1 MAGSGWHDFD
11 TLESFIAKEQRRY
24 PESRGVFADLLR
36 RVGVASKVISAKVQK
51 AGLLD
56 VLGKQGSKNVQDE
69 EQAKLDVI
77 ANEIMKATFH
87 WMPLVG
93 GIATE
98 EEEDYIAYPPRSD
111 TEGDRYIVCFDPLD
125 GSSNID
131 ANVSVG
137 TIFSIHRAEGGSRM
151 CEEKDFLQPG
161 SKQLAAGYVIYGS
174 STMFV
179 FTTGHGVHGFTLD
192 PEVGEYVL
200 SHEGIR
206 IPDKCTCF
214 SANEANYPKWDEPT
228 RRFVDYVRS
237 REDPR
242 YQKTSSRYIGSLVA
256 DFHRNLL
263 YGGVFMYPTNQA
275 TGEDK
280 LRLMFECGPL
290 AMIIEQAGGLAT
302 TGRVRIL
309 DVRPTD
315 MQQTVPL
322 VIGPRREVELYEKMV
337 RDFDISSGARR
348 ASLPPPTAE

>member
-1 MAGSGWHDFD
+1 MTNSGWHDFD
-11 TLESFIAKEQRRY
+11 TLESYIAKEQRRY

-77 ANEIMKATFH
+77 ANEIMKATFQ

-93 GIATE
+93 GLATE
-98 EEEDYIAYPPRSD
+98 EEEDYISYPPRAGN
-111 TEGDRYIVCFDPLD
+111 EGDRYIVLFDPLD

-137 TIFSIHRAEGGSRM
+137 TIFSIHRVEGDVHQCGER
-151 CEEKDFLQPG
+151 DFLQPG
-161 SKQLAAGYVIYGS
+161 NKQIAAGYVIYGS

-214 SANEANYPKWDEPT
+214 SANEANYPKWDDPT
-228 RRFVDYVRS
+228 RRFVDLIRS
-237 REDPR
+237 RKDDR

-263 YGGVFMYPTNQA
+263 YGGIFMYPA
-275 TGEDK
+275 DAKTGKGK
-280 LRLMFECGPL
+280 LRLLYECAPMAML
-290 AMIIEQAGGLAT
+290 AEQAGGAAT
-302 TGRVRIL
+302 TGRERIL
-309 DVRPTD
+309 DI
-315 MQQTVPL
+315 VPKEL
-322 VIGPRREVELYEKMV
+322 HQRVPFIVGNKREVDLYLEMV
-337 RDFDISSGARR
+337 AKAGK
-348 ASLPPPTAE
+348 

>member
-1 MAGSGWHDFD
+1 MANSGWHDFD
-11 TLESFIAKEQRRY
+11 TLESYIAKEQRKY

-77 ANEIMKATFH
+77 ANEIMKATFQ

-93 GIATE
+93 GLATE
-98 EEEDYIAYPPRSD
+98 EEEDYISYPPRAGN
-111 TEGDRYIVCFDPLD
+111 EGDRYIVLFDPLD

-137 TIFSIHRAEGGSRM
+137 TIFSIHRVEGDVHQCG
-151 CEEKDFLQPG
+151 EKDFLQPG
-161 SKQLAAGYVIYGS
+161 KKQIAAGYVIYGS

-214 SANEANYPKWDEPT
+214 SANEANYPKWDDPT
-228 RRFVDYVRS
+228 RRFVDLIRS
-237 REDPR
+237 RKDDR

-263 YGGVFMYPTNQA
+263 YGGIFMYPA
-275 TGEDK
+275 DAKTGKGK
-280 LRLMFECGPL
+280 LRLLYECAPMAML
-290 AMIIEQAGGLAT
+290 AEQAGGAAT
-302 TGRVRIL
+302 TGRERIL
-309 DVRPTD
+309 DI
-315 MQQTVPL
+315 VPKEL
-322 VIGPRREVELYEKMV
+322 HQRVPFIVGNKREVDLYLEMV
-337 RDFDISSGARR
+337 AKAGK
-348 ASLPPPTAE
+348 

>member
-1 MAGSGWHDFD
+1 MANSGWHDFD
-11 TLESFIAKEQRRY
+11 TLESYIAKEQRKY

-77 ANEIMKATFH
+77 ANDIMKATFQ

-93 GIATE
+93 GLATE
-98 EEEDYIAYPPRSD
+98 EEENYIAYPPLPGN
-111 TEGDRYIVCFDPLD
+111 EGDRYIVLFDPLD

-137 TIFSIHRAEGGSRM
+137 TIFSIHRVEGDVHQCG
-151 CEEKDFLQPG
+151 EKDFLQPG
-161 SKQLAAGYVIYGS
+161 KKQIAAGYVIYGS

-214 SANEANYPKWDEPT
+214 SANEANYPKWDDPT
-228 RRFVDYVRS
+228 RRFVDNIRS
-237 REDPR
+237 RKDER

-263 YGGVFMYPTNQA
+263 YGGVFMYPA
-275 TGEDK
+275 DAKTGRGK
-280 LRLMFECGPL
+280 LRLLYECAPMAML
-290 AMIIEQAGGLAT
+290 AEQAGGAAT
-302 TGRVRIL
+302 TGRERIL
-309 DVRPTD
+309 DI
-315 MQQTVPL
+315 VPKEL
-322 VIGPRREVELYEKMV
+322 HQRVPFVVGNKREVDLYVEMV
-337 RDFDISSGARR
+337 AKAGK
-348 ASLPPPTAE
+348 

>member
-98 EEEDYIAYPPRSD
+98 EEENYVAYPPRAGN
-111 TEGDRYIVCFDPLD
+111 EGDRYIVCFDPLD

-137 TIFSIHRAEGGSRM
+137 TIFSIHRVEGGARL
-151 CEEKDFLQPG
+151 CEEKDFFQPG
-161 SKQLAAGYVIYGS
+161 NKQLAAGYVIYGS

-214 SANEANYPKWDEPT
+214 SANEANYPKWDDPT
-228 RRFVDYVRS
+228 RRFVDHIRS
-237 REDPR
+237 RQDER
-242 YQKTSSRYIGSLVA
+242 YAKTSSRYIGSLVA

-263 YGGVFMYPTNQA
+263 YGGVFMYPA
-275 TGEDK
+275 DAKTGKGK
-280 LRLMFECGPL
+280 LRLLYECAPMAML
-290 AMIIEQAGGLAT
+290 AEQAGGLAT
-302 TGRVRIL
+302 TGKERVL
-309 DVRPTD
+309 DVVPT
-315 MQQTVPL
+315 QLHQRVPF
-322 VIGPRREVELYEKMV
+322 VVGTKRDVELYIKMV
-337 RDFDISSGARR
+337 
-348 ASLPPPTAE
+348 AEAGK